1 MNNTQEEFKKKYIGI
16 NTVVKSNPMQLGTQL
31 ISGRDRKKS

>member
-1 MNNTQEEFKKKYIGI
+1 MSNPQEEFKRKYIGI
-16 NTVVKSNPMQLGTQL
+16 NTVVKNNPMSTQL